1 MFALN
6 NVFDWFLTIDPPSE
20 EVRLIRDK
28 LKTDIVNELRGRG
41 FVDSRLVVQW
51 RRMIA
56 FKDKESDFNAA
67 CSERDVEEVP
77 ILSIFSFYLSR
88 YLSNKMVETYP
99 LLFRYYR
106 FYLRYTRFPL

>member
-6 NVFDWFLTIDPPSE
+6 DVFDWFLTVDPPPSD

-56 FKDKESDFNAA
+56 FKDKGSDFNTA
-67 CSERDVEEVP
+67 CSERDVEEVS
-77 ILSIFSFYLSR
+77 ILTIYLSIYLSFYL
-88 YLSNKMVETYP
+88 YNQEDKDETYP
-99 LLFRYYR
+99 FV
-106 FYLRYTRFPL
+106 